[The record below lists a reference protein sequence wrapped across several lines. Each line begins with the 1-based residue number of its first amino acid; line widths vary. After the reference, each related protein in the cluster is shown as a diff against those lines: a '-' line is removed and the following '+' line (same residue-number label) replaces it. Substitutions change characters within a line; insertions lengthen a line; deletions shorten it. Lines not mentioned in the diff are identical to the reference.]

1 MKNILIKWLVMTA
14 AILTAAYTLD
24 GINVSSFSAAVL
36 AAAGLG
42 VLNAVLR
49 PVLLLVTL
57 PINILSLGLFTFVIN
72 ALMLKLVAMIV
83 PGFDVVG
90 FWPAVFGA
98 LTISIVSWLLN
109 LVLREVAPIRPVRPQ
124 QPGPSN
130 RHDGRSDVID
140 LDKKDGDR
148 WE

>member
-14 AILTAAYTLD
+14 AILTAAYSLE
-24 GINVSSFSAAVL
+24 GINVHSFPAAIL

-42 VLNAVLR
+42 ILNAIFRPIVLI
-49 PVLLLVTL
+49 LTL

-72 ALMLKLVAMIV
+72 AFLLKLVAFIV
-83 PGFDVVG
+83 PGFDVTG

-109 LVLREVAPIRPVRPQ
+109 LILREAGPGGPSRPQ
-124 QPGPSN
+124 QPQSPI
-130 RHDGRSDVID
+130 RHTGRPDVID